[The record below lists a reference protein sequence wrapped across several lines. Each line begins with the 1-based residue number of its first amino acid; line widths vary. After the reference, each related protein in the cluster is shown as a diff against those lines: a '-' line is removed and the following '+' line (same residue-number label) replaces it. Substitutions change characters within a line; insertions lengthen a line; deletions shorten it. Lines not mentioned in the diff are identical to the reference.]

1 MAEMVFFH
9 ITRQQ
14 YLSFTIEAIPSFA
27 LSSVQPKQELKMT

>member
-1 MAEMVFFH
+1 MAETFFFH

-27 LSSVQPKQELKMT
+27 LSNVQPKQELKMT